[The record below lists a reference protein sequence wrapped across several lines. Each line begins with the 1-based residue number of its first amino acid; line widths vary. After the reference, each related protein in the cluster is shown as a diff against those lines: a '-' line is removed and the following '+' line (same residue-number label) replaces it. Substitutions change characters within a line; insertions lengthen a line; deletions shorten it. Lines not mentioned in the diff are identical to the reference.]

1 MSISRDRL
9 AARLEELKQ
18 QLEQI
23 RQQYIATTGAI
34 ADLEYWQKELD
45 AEETDAVEKSSS

>member
-1 MSISRDRL
+1 MPISRDRMST
-9 AARLEELKQ
+9 RLEELKS

-34 ADLEYWQKELD
+34 ADLEYWLQEEAKS
-45 AEETDAVEKSSS
+45 AEEVKE

>member
-9 AARLEELKQ
+9 SARLEELKQ

-23 RQQYIATTGAI
+23 RQQFIATTGAI
-34 ADLEYWQKELD
+34 ADLEYWI
-45 AEETDAVEKSSS
+45 AETDKPEVEVNG